1 MALIAGCWVLGILV
15 REHIVQAEQIAAD
28 CLGLAIAVAQSPT
41 PRPGVATTIRT
52 LDLHVEGV
60 VPRTNLVT
68 RDDDV
73 RERQI
78 GVLIATIP
86 VQPPIP
92 EDVGQTVITANAGV
106 GGGERITSEH
116 AAHAQAPLIRVRG

>member
-1 MALIAGCWVLGILV
+1 MTLVTGCGMLRIIRDLL
-15 REHIVQAEQIAAD
+15 IVQAEQVTTDRLGFAKRVTQTTTPSPRMPAA
-28 CLGLAIAVAQSPT
+28 
-41 PRPGVATTIRT
+41 IRT

-60 VPRTNLVT
+60 VPRTNVVT

-78 GVLIATIP
+78 CVLIATVP

-92 EDVGQTVITANAGV
+92 EDVGQTVIT
-106 GGGERITSEH
+106 
-116 AAHAQAPLIRVRG
+116 